1 MNVISKISLFIQTL
15 NLMLD
20 FDLGVKR
27 VEKHVVRAKPL
38 GGVDSGYEEWI
49 L

>member
-1 MNVISKISLFIQTL
+1 MGNVISKISLFIQT
-15 NLMLD
+15 LMLD

>member
-1 MNVISKISLFIQTL
+1 
-15 NLMLD
+15 MLD

-49 L
+49 LWTLVDVNVQNLG